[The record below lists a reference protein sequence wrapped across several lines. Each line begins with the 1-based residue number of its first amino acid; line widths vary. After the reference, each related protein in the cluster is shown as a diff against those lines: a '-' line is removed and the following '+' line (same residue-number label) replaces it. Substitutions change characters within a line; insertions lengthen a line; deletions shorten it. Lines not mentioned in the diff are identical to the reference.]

1 MALIEVENL
10 TFRYAGRRTPTIV
23 DINLEVREGEFV
35 LLVGPSGCGKSTLC
49 RCLNGLIPHFY
60 EGELR
65 GEVYVDGLR
74 VKETPTYVLSQ
85 RIGMV
90 FQNPQNQLFSLS
102 VEGDVAFALENLAL
116 PREEIRRRVD
126 EVLELLNI
134 KHLRERSPF
143 ELSGGQQQKVAIA
156 SVLAMRPKILLLDEP
171 TSFLDPLS
179 ATQLFATID
188 KIRERLGI
196 TVIMVEHR
204 IELAAPR
211 ASRIIVMDRGRVV
224 YDGDVRRFFEEHE
237 GQQYGVYVPKVVRLA
252 KEINRRRKIFN
263 HPPLSPEEFEQEV
276 RRYINHKVQ

>member
-1 MALIEVENL
+1 MEVIEVDSL
-10 TFRYAGRRTPTIV
+10 TFRYLGRKNPTIIDV
-23 DINLEVREGEFV
+23 SLKVSAGDFV

-60 EGELR
+60 EGELQ

-74 VKETPTYVLSQ
+74 VRDTPTHVLSQ

-102 VEGDVAFALENLAL
+102 VEGDIAFALENLAI

-126 EVLELLNI
+126 EVLKLLRI
-134 KHLRERSPF
+134 EHLRDRSPF

-179 ATQLFATID
+179 AQQLFESIDEIRKKLGLTI
-188 KIRERLGI
+188 
-196 TVIMVEHR
+196 IMVEHR

-211 ASRIIVMDRGRVV
+211 ASRIIVMNKGRII
-224 YDGDVRRFFEEHE
+224 YDGDVRKFFEEYD
-237 GQQYGVYVPKVVRLA
+237 GYSYGVYTPKVVRLA
-252 KEINRRRKIFN
+252 NEINKRRRIFN
-263 HPPLSPEEFEQEV
+263 RLPLSPEEFEQEV
-276 RRYINHKVQ
+276 RRYVLDRVH